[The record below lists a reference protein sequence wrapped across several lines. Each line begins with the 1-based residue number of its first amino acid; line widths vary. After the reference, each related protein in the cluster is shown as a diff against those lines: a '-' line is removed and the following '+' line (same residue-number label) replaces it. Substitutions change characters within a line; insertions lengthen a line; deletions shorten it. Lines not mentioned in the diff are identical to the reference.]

1 MGRGAQLSPQFPPHG
16 HMVPPVYDPIYGSD
30 SHTNITE
37 ESSPTAEVNG
47 HEMFTRWQNIQ
58 FGIAFVWSV
67 VINIL
72 HNAIHT
78 GFLWKLLDVTT
89 Q

>member
-30 SHTNITE
+30 SHTNIRE

-47 HEMFTRWQNIQ
+47 HMRCSHAGRTYSLE
-58 FGIAFVWSV
+58 
-67 VINIL
+67 
-72 HNAIHT
+72 
-78 GFLWKLLDVTT
+78 
-89 Q
+89 